1 MDACFP
7 FLFELRILIS
17 YRRGEFCVTA
27 NGYKDRSD
35 LDDISENYP
44 HFFQHFHSLQKNHT
58 MFTAFTLVLSA
69 LAFIASANP
78 VTLPPS
84 YPAGPSSF
92 PSSCT
97 LTECQSYINTC
108 GKGYGGCY
116 PICGGYTTPTFTNP
130 GCSPSDT
137 PVDPTFPSCSA
148 TVTETIYPSF
158 CQTQCYSSSSSTTPG
173 TSGSSSST
181 STSVSTTRSRS
192 RSRTW
197 SWNRPTTS
205 PDTPT
210 GPTSVPPPSTTSS
223 SYSTTLSSSSQTTST
238 SSQTTSSSHS
248 TTPSSSSSPQTTSSS
263 SQTTSSSYSTTPS
276 SSSSQ
281 TTSSSY
287 STTLSSSS
295 SFSTT
300 SFSYS
305 TPTTSSSI
313 TSTSSSSTSCSSGCT
328 RVCADYVNACGQT
341 YGGCYDQCPGQPT
354 PTFTPPPCPS
364 AY

>member
-1 MDACFP
+1 MAD
-7 FLFELRILIS
+7 
-17 YRRGEFCVTA
+17 
-27 NGYKDRSD
+27 GYKDRSD
-35 LDDISENYP
+35 LDGISENYP
-44 HFFQHFHSLQKNHT
+44 HLFQHSHSLQKNLT

-69 LAFIASANP
+69 LAIIASANP

-84 YPAGPSSF
+84 YPAGPSSFPSSF

-116 PICGGYTTPTFTNP
+116 PICGGYPTPTFTNP

-148 TVTETIYPSF
+148 TVTETVYPSF
-158 CQTQCYSSSSSTTPG
+158 CPTQCSSSSSSTTPV
-173 TSGSSSST
+173 TSSSSSST

-197 SWNRPTTS
+197 SWIRPTTS

-223 SYSTTLSSSSQTTST
+223 SYSTTLSSSSQTTSSS
-238 SSQTTSSSHS
+238 SSQTTSSSYS
-248 TTPSSSSSPQTTSSS
+248 TTPSSSSSQTTSSS

-287 STTLSSSS
+287 STTPSSSS
-295 SFSTT
+295 SFPTT
-300 SFSYS
+300 GFSYS
-305 TPTTSSSI
+305 TPTTSSSTI
-313 TSTSSSSTSCSSGCT
+313 STPSSSTSCSPGCT

-341 YGGCYDQCPGQPT
+341 YGGCYDQCPGQLT

>member
-17 YRRGEFCVTA
+17 DRGGVFCVTA

-35 LDDISENYP
+35 LDGISENHP
-44 HFFQHFHSLQKNHT
+44 HLFQHSHSIQKNHT
-58 MFTAFTLVLSA
+58 MFTAFTLILSA

-116 PICGGYTTPTFTNP
+116 PICGGYPTPTFTNP

-137 PVDPTFPSCSA
+137 PVDPTYPSCSA
-148 TVTETIYPSF
+148 TVTETYYPSF
-158 CQTQCYSSSSSTTPG
+158 CPTQCYSSSSSTTPG
-173 TSGSSSST
+173 TSSSSFST

-197 SWNRPTTS
+197 SWTRPTTS

-223 SYSTTLSSSSQTTST
+223 SYSTTLSSSSQTTS
-238 SSQTTSSSHS
+238 
-248 TTPSSSSSPQTTSSS
+248 SS
-263 SQTTSSSYSTTPS
+263 SQTTSSS
-276 SSSSQ
+276 SSQ
-281 TTSSSY
+281 ITSSSY

-295 SFSTT
+295 SLSTT

-305 TPTTSSSI
+305 TPTTSSSTI
-313 TSTSSSSTSCSSGCT
+313 FTPSSSTSCSSGCT
-328 RVCADYVNACGQT
+328 RLCAKYVNACGQT
-341 YGGCYDQCPGQPT
+341 YGGCYDECPGQPT

>member
-1 MDACFP
+1 VLRRMAIKIVQISTVLVKIIHISSNILTAYRRIIPCSLPSRLFSLLWRSSPQQTRSP
-7 FLFELRILIS
+7 FLPR
-17 YRRGEFCVTA
+17 
-27 NGYKDRSD
+27 
-35 LDDISENYP
+35 
-44 HFFQHFHSLQKNHT
+44 
-58 MFTAFTLVLSA
+58 
-69 LAFIASANP
+69 
-78 VTLPPS
+78 TLPGRLPFH
-84 YPAGPSSF
+84 PPV
-92 PSSCT
+92 P

-116 PICGGYTTPTFTNP
+116 PICGGYPTPTFTNP

-137 PVDPTFPSCSA
+137 PVDPTYPSCSA
-148 TVTETIYPSF
+148 TVTETYYPSF
-158 CQTQCYSSSSSTTPG
+158 CPTQCYSSSSSTTPG
-173 TSGSSSST
+173 TSSSSFST

-197 SWNRPTTS
+197 SWTRPTTS

-223 SYSTTLSSSSQTTST
+223 SYSTTLSSSSQTTSSS
-238 SSQTTSSSHS
+238 SSQTTSA
-248 TTPSSSSSPQTTSSS
+248 SSSQTTSSS
-263 SQTTSSSYSTTPS
+263 SQTTS

-305 TPTTSSSI
+305 TPTTSSSTI
-313 TSTSSSSTSCSSGCT
+313 FTPSSSKSCSSGCT
-328 RVCADYVNACGQT
+328 RLCARYVNACGQT
-341 YGGCYDQCPGQPT
+341 YGGCYDECPGQPT